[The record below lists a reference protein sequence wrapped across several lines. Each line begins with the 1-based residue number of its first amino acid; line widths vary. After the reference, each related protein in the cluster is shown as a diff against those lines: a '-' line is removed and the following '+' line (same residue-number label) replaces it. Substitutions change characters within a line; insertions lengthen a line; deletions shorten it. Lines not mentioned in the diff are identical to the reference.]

1 MPDLTE
7 PQMVFVEQLVSTGCT
22 QTEAARRAGYAD
34 ASQEAWRLMRKP
46 HVLAAVREH
55 RERLISGS
63 LSNIA
68 AETLREVMENKA
80 YPASARVAAAR
91 AVWEA
96 AGHFAGAGKDQGTE
110 KPLNEMTE
118 DELRAFIARAD
129 QVIANGGLP
138 VSIKVVEAVTH

>member
-1 MPDLTE
+1 MPELTE
-7 PQMVFVEQLVSTGCT
+7 QQSNFVEQLVSTGCT

-68 AETLREVMENKA
+68 AETLREVMENKS
-80 YPASARVAAAR
+80 YPASSRVAAAR

-96 AGHFAGAGKDQGTE
+96 AGHFAVADKGKGQDQ
-110 KPLNEMTE
+110 PLNEMTE
-118 DELRAFIARAD
+118 EQLRAFIERCD
-129 QVIANGGLP
+129 RI
-138 VSIKVVEAVTH
+138 VSGEPLAAIKVVDAITH

>member
-1 MPDLTE
+1 MSDLTAS
-7 PQMVFVEQLVSTGCT
+7 QIIFVEELVSNGRTA
-22 QTEAARRAGYAD
+22 TEAARRAGYAD

-46 HVLAAVREH
+46 HVLAAIREH

-68 AETLREVMENKA
+68 AETLREVMENKT

-96 AGHFAGAGKDQGTE
+96 AGHFTGPGKELGTG
-110 KPLNEMTE
+110 KPLNEMSE

-129 QVIANGGLP
+129 QVIANGGAP
-138 VSIKVVEAVTH
+138 VAIKVVETVSN

>member
-1 MPDLTE
+1 MPDLTD
-7 PQMVFVEQLVSTGCT
+7 QQSQFVEQLVSNGCT

-34 ASQEAWRLMRKP
+34 PGMEAWRLMRKP

-80 YPASARVAAAR
+80 YPASSRVAAAR

-96 AGHFAGAGKDQGTE
+96 AGHFAGAGKDQGPDR
-110 KPLNEMTE
+110 PLNEMTE
-118 DELRAFIARAD
+118 EQLRAIIAKAD
-129 QVIANGGLP
+129 AITSGQPIAT
-138 VSIKVVEAVTH
+138 IKIVDAVTH